1 MVGDDVKRKRRRKI
15 TIETDQVLIIRK
27 YGSTASACCA
37 QCGGRLVTQ
46 EEAIAVAGVSPRVIH
61 HWVEGGMIH
70 FTKTLEG
77 LLLICLDSLL

>member
-1 MVGDDVKRKRRRKI
+1 MKRKRRRKI
-15 TIETDQVLIIRK
+15 TIETDQVLIIKRS
-27 YGSTASACCA
+27 GSVAPACE

-61 HWVEGGMIH
+61 RWVESGMIH